1 MKKNYSIAFV
11 FLLFFQ
17 LLISQELI
25 LKKGI
30 VLDSLSVGEGSG
42 ETYALYLP
50 SDFAMTK
57 KWPVLFVFDM
67 DGKGKQALS
76 MFKNAAEKEGYVLA
90 SPNHINDTISLSE
103 NMLRTSR
110 TIERVVQVLPVHNSR
125 IFVAGFS
132 NGGRFANVTPYF
144 LKNIKGIISCGASL
158 MNPEMLGSK
167 NRFHFIGIVGN
178 EDFNY
183 TELLKLRKILH
194 RMKFQNQLLV
204 FEGGQEWP
212 NNDLLQTALTRF
224 NLSDM
229 AKGIVLKDSV
239 YVQKAYNKDLRRFS
253 VLRGQLKLLIAEKV
267 LDEMLSVYR
276 LHLNTDSLKGLKKG
290 LRKERLYRTLKRNE
304 NAALFKESLLKEDYI
319 YYLDEDVLSYNYNNL
334 GWWNYQMSELD
345 KFIQGGNTAEKAM
358 GHRLFGFVNALIE
371 DNIDL
376 IKSEKQV
383 DEEALLFLN
392 MLKTITE
399 PTDFDPYLEVIS
411 LAAKNEDFGTAI
423 FYLEE
428 ALKKGFKDK
437 EKLYTVEHTALLRIT
452 PEFNKVVEKYLKDA
466 RYEIIEE

>member
-1 MKKNYSIAFV
+1 
-11 FLLFFQ
+11 
-17 LLISQELI
+17 
-25 LKKGI
+25 
-30 VLDSLSVGEGSG
+30 
-42 ETYALYLP
+42 
-50 SDFAMTK
+50 
-57 KWPVLFVFDM
+57 
-67 DGKGKQALS
+67 
-76 MFKNAAEKEGYVLA
+76 MFKNAAEQEGYILA

-103 NMLRTSR
+103 NMLRTGR
-110 TIERVVQVLPVHNSR
+110 TIESTVRILPVNTSR
-125 IFVAGFS
+125 IYVAGFS
-132 NGGRFANVTPYF
+132 NGGRFANITPFF
-144 LKNIKGIISCGASL
+144 LKNINGIISCGASV
-158 MNPEMLGSK
+158 MNPEMLSSK
-167 NRFHFIGIVGN
+167 NRFHFIGVVGKK
-178 EDFNY
+178 DFNY
-183 TELLKLRKILH
+183 TELLKLQKILH
-194 RMKFQNQLLV
+194 RLKFQNQLIV
-204 FEGGQEWP
+204 FDGGQEWP
-212 NNDLLQTALTRF
+212 NNDLLHTALMRF

-229 AKGIVLKDSV
+229 AKGAIPKDSV
-239 YVQKAYNKDLRRFS
+239 YVQKAYDEDLRRFS

-276 LHLNTDSLKGLKKG
+276 LHQNTDSLKELKKN
-290 LRKERLYRTLKRNE
+290 LRKERLYRALKRNE
-304 NAALFKESLLKEDYI
+304 NAALFKESLLKEDYL
-319 YYLDEDVLSYNYNNL
+319 YYLDEDVLTYNYNNL

-376 IKSEKQV
+376 VRSEKQV

-399 PTDFDPYLEVIS
+399 PTDFDHYLKVIS

-437 EKLYTVEHTALLRIT
+437 EKLYAVEHTALLRIT

-466 RYEIIEE
+466 RYEVIEE